1 MEVFMRLK
9 VSKSKNSASFYVIK
23 TVYENKKERTVTVEK
38 LGTEAQLKEKY
49 PDRDIYQWAKDYVAK
64 LNRLEKEGIEPDV
77 IAKFSPSK
85 QIPSNVNVTFNGGYL
100 FLQAIFY
107 GLKLDVL
114 CKEISK
120 KYKFSFDLTSVL
132 SRLIYAR
139 ILDPGSKKSCYEFS
153 DFFIEDRNF
162 SLHHIYRALDVLFN
176 ESDFIQSFI
185 YDNSLLLS
193 KRNSSVLFY
202 DCTNF
207 FFEIEKEDD
216 FRKYGFSKEHRPN
229 PIVQMG
235 LFMDGDGVPLAFS
248 INPGNTNEQLTL
260 KPLEKRIISDF
271 SLSDFIVCTDAG
283 LSSIANRKFNS
294 FSNRFFVTTQSI
306 KKLKGFL
313 KDWALTVDNWKL
325 VGSDKF
331 FNINEIDENLFYD
344 RTFYKERWIN
354 ENGLEQRLIV
364 TYSIK
369 YRNYQ
374 RDVRNQQI
382 SRAVKVVDSNS
393 KSIDKKGLNDYRRF
407 IERTASTDCGEIAEH
422 TTFSIDKEKIIKEE
436 MYDGFYGVCTNLD
449 SDIKDIIEI
458 NSRRWEIEESFRIMK
473 SEFKTRPVFL
483 SIPERIQA
491 HFTTC
496 FVSLVIYRI
505 LEKKLNKKYTCNE
518 IIDKLKKMNFYKTKV
533 DGYIPGYV
541 RDNLTDD
548 LHEAFGFRT
557 DMEILTTKMMKKI
570 IKKTKS

>member
-1 MEVFMRLK
+1 MRLK

-23 TVYENKKERTVTVEK
+23 TVYENKKEKTVTVEK
-38 LGTEAQLKEKY
+38 LGTEAQLKKKY
-49 PDRDIYQWAKDYVAK
+49 PDKDIYKWAKEYVEK

-85 QIPSNVNVTFNGGYL
+85 QIPSNLKVTFNGGYL
-100 FLQAIFY
+100 FLQSIFY
-107 GLKLDVL
+107 GLNLDVL
-114 CKEISK
+114 CNEISK

-132 SRLIYAR
+132 SRLIYTR
-139 ILDPGSKKSCYEFS
+139 IIYPGSKRSCYELS
-153 DFFIEDRNF
+153 DSFIEKHNF
-162 SLHHIYRALDVLFN
+162 SLHHIYRSLDVLFR

-193 KRNSSVLFY
+193 KRNTNVLFY

-216 FRKYGFSKEHRPN
+216 FRKYGFSKEHKPN

-235 LFMDGDGVPLAFS
+235 LFMDGDGIPLAFS

-260 KPLEKRIISDF
+260 KPLEKKIISDF
-271 SLSDFIVCTDAG
+271 SLSKFVVCTDAG
-283 LSSIANRKFNS
+283 LSSISNRKFNS

-313 KDWALTVDNWKL
+313 KDWALSADNWKL
-325 VGSDKF
+325 VGSKKY
-331 FNINEIDENLFYD
+331 FNINDIDENIFYD
-344 RTFYKERWIN
+344 RVFYKERWIN
-354 ENGLEQRLIV
+354 DDSLEQRLIV

-374 RDVRNQQI
+374 KDIRNRQI
-382 SRAVKVVDSNS
+382 SRAVRLVDSNS

-407 IERTASTDCGEIAEH
+407 IERTACTNDGEIAEH
-422 TTFSIDKEKIIKEE
+422 TILSLDKKKILKEE
-436 MYDGFYGVCTNLD
+436 IYDGFYGVCTNLEND
-449 SDIKDIIEI
+449 VKDIIEI
-458 NSRRWEIEESFRIMK
+458 NTRRWEIEESFRIMK
-473 SEFKTRPVFL
+473 SEFKARPVYL
-483 SIPERIQA
+483 STPERIQA

-496 FVSLVIYRI
+496 FIALVIYRI
-505 LEKKLNKKYTCNE
+505 LEKKLNKKYSCRE
-518 IIDKLKKMNFYKTKV
+518 IIDKLTQMNFYKTNV
-533 DGYIPGYV
+533 DGYIPGYI
-541 RDNLTDD
+541 RDDLTDD
-548 LHEAFGFRT
+548 LHKAFGFRT

-570 IKKTKS
+570 LKISKS